1 MSLMTFSEALQQSKT
16 SIRQGLI
23 WPALLVG
30 SFFAAYTPTILSLID
45 GPWQTEQEGH
55 GPLIIAASLWLV
67 WQSREKLKTTVLA
80 PAPVLGWTVLLA
92 GLVLMFLARTQGVL
106 TVEALSIIPVVVGCV
121 LLAAGWPALRV
132 LAFPIGF
139 LFFAVP
145 APDWA
150 IDAATVPLKVFI
162 SDLVTRVLYAA
173 GYPIAQNG
181 VMIMIGSYQ
190 LLVKD
195 ACSGMNSIF
204 ALSAI
209 GVFYA
214 YAFRWENKL
223 RSFLLL
229 AAIIPIT
236 IVANFIRV
244 IALVLIAYYGGV
256 DLLEGTLHDLTGI
269 GLFVVAVILLF
280 LFDGVLGLC
289 GTLFGFL
296 WPSFHTSRAQRRPD
310 LSQSGILYSALG
322 IATSFDPKSAA
333 AYKSLNRTNTTVRSY

>member
-1 MSLMTFSEALQQSKT
+1 MTFTQVAQPASSGSLRGLLWP
-16 SIRQGLI
+16 SIL
-23 WPALLVG
+23 AG
-30 SFFAAYTPTILSLID
+30 SFLAAYIPTIMGLID

-67 WQSREKLKTTVLA
+67 WQSRDRLRSTEIS
-80 PAPVLGWTVLLA
+80 PAPIMGWSALLI
-92 GLVLMFLARTQGVL
+92 GLALMFLARTQGVL
-106 TVEALSIIPVVVGCV
+106 TVEVLSILPVIVGCV
-121 LLAAGWPALRV
+121 LLSAGWPALRV

-145 APDWA
+145 MPDWL

-162 SDLVTRVLYAA
+162 SDLVTRILYAT
-173 GYPIAQNG
+173 GYPVAQNG

-209 GVFYA
+209 GLFYA
-214 YAFRWENKL
+214 YAFRWDQKI
-223 RSFLLL
+223 RSLFLLI
-229 AAIIPIT
+229 AIVPIT

-244 IALVLIAYYGGV
+244 LTLVLIAYYGGV

-269 GLFVVAVILLF
+269 GLFIIAVILLF
-280 LFDGVLGLC
+280 LFDAFLGLC
-289 GTLFGFL
+289 GSLLGQL
-296 WPSFHTSRAQRRPD
+296 RRRPPN
-310 LSQSGILYSALG
+310 SGSVVQE
-322 IATSFDPKSAA
+322 T
-333 AYKSLNRTNTTVRSY
+333 

>member
-1 MSLMTFSEALQQSKT
+1 MTYSSVVQPVKSGIQKGWLWP
-16 SIRQGLI
+16 GLL
-23 WPALLVG
+23 AG
-30 SFFAAYTPTILSLID
+30 SVVAAYVPTVLGLID

-67 WQSREKLKTTVLA
+67 WQSREKVKA
-80 PAPVLGWTVLLA
+80 AEISPAPILGWTALLI
-92 GLVLMFLARTQGVL
+92 GLALMFLARTQGVL
-106 TVEALSIIPVVVGCV
+106 TVEAFSIIPVLTGCV
-121 LLAAGWPALRV
+121 LLSAGWPMLRV

-145 APDWA
+145 MPDWV

-162 SDLVTRVLYAA
+162 SNIVTRVLYAA

-190 LLVKD
+190 LMVKD

-214 YAFRWENKL
+214 YAFRWEQKV
-223 RSFLLL
+223 RSLLLL
-229 AAIIPIT
+229 AAIVPIT

-244 IALVLIAYYGGV
+244 MALVLIAYYGGP
-256 DLLEGTLHDLTGI
+256 DLLEGIVHDLTGI

-280 LFDGVLGLC
+280 LFDGFLGFC
-289 GTLFGFL
+289 GAMLGRL
-296 WPSFHTSRAQRRPD
+296 RART
-310 LSQSGILYSALG
+310 
-322 IATSFDPKSAA
+322 ATS
-333 AYKSLNRTNTTVRSY
+333 V

>member
-1 MSLMTFSEALQQSKT
+1 MTYFQVTQPIKSDVLK
-16 SIRQGLI
+16 GWL

-30 SFFAAYTPTILSLID
+30 SFLAAYSPTVLSLID

-55 GPLIIAASLWLV
+55 GPLIIAAALWLV
-67 WQSREKLKTTVLA
+67 WQSRERLKAVRLSPA
-80 PAPVLGWTVLLA
+80 PALGWATLLS
-92 GLVLMFLARTQGVL
+92 GLVLMFLGRTQGVL
-106 TVEALSIIPVVVGCV
+106 AVEVLSILPVITGCV
-121 LLAAGWPALRV
+121 LVSAGWPMLRV

-139 LFFAVP
+139 LFFSIP
-145 APDWA
+145 APDWI
-150 IDAATVPLKVFI
+150 IDAITVPLKVFI

-190 LLVKD
+190 VLVKD

-214 YAFRWENKL
+214 YAFRWDEKL
-223 RSFLLL
+223 RSLLLL

-244 IALVLIAYYGGV
+244 IALVLIAYYCGV
-256 DLLEGTLHDLTGI
+256 DMLEGILHDLTGI
-269 GLFVVAVILLF
+269 GLFVVAVVLLF
-280 LFDGVLGLC
+280 LFDGFLGL
-289 GTLFGFL
+289 TAALF
-296 WPSFHTSRAQRRPD
+296 RRTRPA
-310 LSQSGILYSALG
+310 AL
-322 IATSFDPKSAA
+322 
-333 AYKSLNRTNTTVRSY
+333 N